1 MYLVVFAVMFMGL
14 NVKVS
19 VCVGGSPEKFPVMV
33 AVIL

>member
-1 MYLVVFAVMFMGL
+1 MYFTVEVVMFMGL

-19 VCVGGSPEKFPVMV
+19 VRVGGCPEKFPVSV